1 MATKEGGAVT
11 GEERIREHLDT
22 LYGAFMSWEGRPGR
36 YQIERIEALR
46 RELSEVT
53 KEVDDIVTGQVRPL
67 DDELRR
73 RKLEPIPTTGGEQA
87 EEEEPA
93 DGTAVAAVSRCLVSR
108 GASCEDAVQAARRA
122 QRSRGEKD

>member
-11 GEERIREHLDT
+11 GEERIREHLDV
-22 LYGAFMSWEGRPGR
+22 LYGAFVSWEGRPAR
-36 YQIERIEALR
+36 YQVERIEALR

-53 KEVDDIVTGQVRPL
+53 REVEDIVTGQVRPL

-87 EEEEPA
+87 EGDEPA
-93 DGTAVAAVSRCLVSR
+93 DGAAVAAVSHCLVTR
-108 GASCEDAVQAARRA
+108 GASCEDAVQAARHA
-122 QRSRGEKD
+122 ERSRGEKD